1 MILLWGILQDRPL
14 ALVRAALARR
24 GAAVFMLDQ
33 KDAARAQIQLR
44 VDADVAGAIQVG
56 DERCDLAAV
65 SAVYVRNHDSS
76 TLDFAPD
83 TGDAEA
89 ARRHVA
95 AVDDVVTAWL
105 DVAPAFVV
113 NPFSA
118 MASNSSKP
126 YQLSLIRAA
135 GFATPDTLL
144 TTDAAA
150 VAQFRERHGE
160 LIYKSIS
167 GVRSIV
173 SRFTAE
179 HAERLADLR
188 WCPTQ
193 FQQYIP
199 GRDHR
204 VHTVGD
210 DIFACEIV
218 SAADDYRYG
227 ARQGMDVELRACELP
242 PDCAARCLALAR
254 SLGLPVAGIDLRRT
268 PDGEWFCFEA
278 NPSPAFSYYESA
290 TGQPIADAIAALLV
304 SGAAGKAASGP
315 PARRSH
321 AR

>member
-1 MILLWGILQDRPL
+1 MILLWGIAQDRPF
-14 ALVRAALARR
+14 ALVRAALARL
-24 GAAVFMLDQ
+24 GAAVFVLDQ
-33 KDAARAQIQLR
+33 QQATWAQIELR
-44 VDADVAGAIQVG
+44 VGADVAGAIRVG

-65 SAVYVRNHDSS
+65 SAVYVRNYDPHS
-76 TLDFAPD
+76 LDFGLGAAD
-83 TGDAEA
+83 TEA
-89 ARRHVA
+89 ARRHAV

-105 DVAPAFVV
+105 EVAPAFVV

-118 MASNSSKP
+118 MAFNSSKP
-126 YQLSLIRAA
+126 YQLSLIREA

-144 TTDAAA
+144 TTDPAA

-179 HAERLADLR
+179 HAERLTDLR

-193 FQQYIP
+193 FQQHIP

-227 ARQGMDVELRACELP
+227 ARQGHAVELRACELP
-242 PDCAARCLALAR
+242 PDCAERCWKLAR
-254 SLGLPVAGIDLRRT
+254 SHALPVAGIDLRRT

-304 SGAAGKAASGP
+304 TGGPARSASG
-315 PARRSH
+315 SVD
-321 AR
+321 

>member
-14 ALVRAALARR
+14 ALVRAALARL
-24 GAAVFMLDQ
+24 GAAVFVLDQ
-33 KDAARAQIQLR
+33 MDAARAQIELR
-44 VDADVAGAIQVG
+44 VGADVAGAIRVG
-56 DERCDLAAV
+56 DEHCDLAAV
-65 SAVYVRNHDSS
+65 SAVYVRNYDSR
-76 TLDFAPD
+76 TLEFAPEA
-83 TGDAEA
+83 GDIEA
-89 ARRHVA
+89 ARRHAV

-105 DVAPAFVV
+105 EVAPAFVV

-150 VAQFRERHGE
+150 VAQFRARHGE

-179 HAERLADLR
+179 HAERLTDLR

-193 FQQYIP
+193 FQQHIP

-218 SAADDYRYG
+218 SEADDYRYG
-227 ARQGMDVELRACELP
+227 ARQGHAVELRACELP
-242 PDCAARCLALAR
+242 ADCAERCWKLARALA
-254 SLGLPVAGIDLRRT
+254 LPVAGIDLRRT

-290 TGQPIADAIAALLV
+290 TGQPIADAIAALLDH
-304 SGAAGKAASGP
+304 AEATEAG
-315 PARRSH
+315 RSPSD
-321 AR
+321 

>member
-1 MILLWGILQDRPL
+1 MILLWGIAQDRPF
-14 ALVRAALARR
+14 ALVRAALARL
-24 GAAVFMLDQ
+24 GAAVFVLDQ
-33 KDAARAQIQLR
+33 QQATRAQMELR
-44 VDADVAGAIQVG
+44 VGAAVAGAIRVG

-65 SAVYVRNHDSS
+65 SAVYVRNYDPHS
-76 TLDFAPD
+76 LDFGLGAAD
-83 TGDAEA
+83 TEA
-89 ARRHVA
+89 ARRHAV
-95 AVDDVVTAWL
+95 AVDDVVTTWL
-105 DVAPAFVV
+105 EVAPAFVV

-173 SRFTAE
+173 SRFTVE
-179 HAERLADLR
+179 HSERLQDLR

-199 GRDHR
+199 GRDYR

-210 DIFACEIV
+210 EVFACEIF

-227 ARQGMDVELRACELP
+227 ARQGMAAELRACVLP
-242 PDCAARCLALAR
+242 HDCTERCLTLAH
-254 SLGLPVAGIDLRRT
+254 SLGLAVAGIDLRRT
-268 PDGEWFCFEA
+268 PEGEWYCFEV
-278 NPSPAFSYYESA
+278 NPSPAFSYYEAA
-290 TGQPIADAIAALLV
+290 TGHPIADAIAGLLM
-304 SGAAGKAASGP
+304 SGAAGA
-315 PARRSH
+315 
-321 AR
+321 

>member
-1 MILLWGILQDRPL
+1 MILLWGIAEDRPFTR
-14 ALVRAALARR
+14 VREALARQNAALFVFEQADSPR
-24 GAAVFMLDQ
+24 AEVEFRVGAEVEGA
-33 KDAARAQIQLR
+33 IR
-44 VDADVAGAIQVG
+44 VDDR
-56 DERCDLAAV
+56 RCDLAAV
-65 SAVYVRNHDSS
+65 SAVYVRCYDSS
-76 TLDFAPD
+76 RIEYGPD
-83 TGDAEA
+83 AGDVES
-89 ARRHVA
+89 ARRRA
-95 AVDDVVTAWL
+95 LDVDDVMTAWL
-105 DVAPAFVV
+105 DVSPAFVV
-113 NPFSA
+113 NPLAA

-126 YQLSLIRAA
+126 YQLSLIAAA

-179 HAERLADLR
+179 HAERLHDLR

-210 DIFACEIV
+210 EVFACEII

-227 ARQGMDVELRACELP
+227 ARQGLDAELRACELP
-242 PDCAARCLALAR
+242 LDCAERCLKLAH

-268 PDGEWFCFEA
+268 PQGEWFCFEV
-278 NPSPAFSYYESA
+278 NPSPAFSYYEAA
-290 TGQPIADAIAALLV
+290 TQQPIADAIAALLI
-304 SGAAGKAASGP
+304 SGGSP
-315 PARRSH
+315 
-321 AR
+321 

>member
-1 MILLWGILQDRPL
+1 MILLWGIAQDRPL

-24 GAAVFMLDQ
+24 GEAVFWLDQ
-33 KDAARAQIQLR
+33 KEAPRTQVELR
-44 VDADVAGAIQVG
+44 VAADVGGAIRVG
-56 DERCDLAAV
+56 DEHCDLAAV
-65 SAVYVRNHDSS
+65 SAVYVRNYDSR
-76 TLDFAPD
+76 TLEFEPD
-83 TGDAEA
+83 AGDLDAV
-89 ARRHVA
+89 RRHAVD
-95 AVDDVVTAWL
+95 VDDVVTTWL

-118 MASNSSKP
+118 MASNNSKP
-126 YQLSLIRAA
+126 FQLSLIRAA

-150 VAQFRERHGE
+150 VARFRERHGE

-193 FQQYIP
+193 FQQHIP

-227 ARQGMDVELRACELP
+227 ARQGHEVELRACALP
-242 PDCAARCLALAR
+242 PDCAERCLRLAR
-254 SLGLPVAGIDLRRT
+254 SLKLPVAGIDLRRT

-278 NPSPAFSYYESA
+278 NPSPAFSYYESS

-304 SGAAGKAASGP
+304 AGGP
-315 PARRSH
+315 RL
-321 AR
+321 

>member
-1 MILLWGILQDRPL
+1 MILLWGIAQDRPL

-24 GAAVFMLDQ
+24 GAAVFWLDQ
-33 KDAARAQIQLR
+33 KDASRTQVELR
-44 VDADVAGAIQVG
+44 VDADVGGAVRVG

-65 SAVYVRNHDSS
+65 SAVYVRNYDSR
-76 TLDFAPD
+76 TLELAPD
-83 TGDAEA
+83 AGDMDADMDVV
-89 ARRHVA
+89 RRRAV

-105 DVAPAFVV
+105 DVAPAFVI

-118 MASNSSKP
+118 MASNNSKP

-193 FQQYIP
+193 FQEYIP

-210 DIFACEIV
+210 DVFACEII
-218 SAADDYRYG
+218 SSADDYRYG

-242 PDCAARCLALAR
+242 PDCAERCQRLAQ

-268 PDGEWFCFEA
+268 PEGEWYCFEV
-278 NPSPAFSYYESA
+278 NPSPAFSYYEA
-290 TGQPIADAIAALLV
+290 VTQQPIADAIAALLV
-304 SGAAGKAASGP
+304 SANPQERKG
-315 PARRSH
+315 
-321 AR
+321 